1 MADDDARRL
10 AKRLYNRRKQ
20 REFRER
26 LERRLSELRALVSTL
41 EAELDR
47 RKPQKNGS
55 ALLLP
60 WADVAS
66 ALASAAAEASRS
78 HHHLRVHAE
87 RLETVYRTL
96 HTWVH
101 QPAIIHPAC
110 YAVHERRVFTSTRV
124 GLAIDLNVRR
134 LSCEWLLDRLYH
146 NAEALLEAHGL
157 PRGAPPSHAT
167 NAEFLFDVTDAG
179 THQYATARQHVLRTS
194 LDHVASA
201 YTLMGR
207 DGDGDSSVALA
218 GRRVLDPE
226 LIAMLADKNI
236 VYSQSMYT
244 RHGAPWRDNR
254 LWRVYA
260 SPDSVVVVSQN
271 VHDDPLNPVT
281 PLQRFRYVIIA
292 VDAIDGQRV
301 RIRELKYCSQSFD
314 ATAFVPLPIEALQF
328 GIDVRSVAA
337 ADAQQ
342 SALLECVH
350 RDVTSFEA
358 SWARA
363 FETALRRTQRERAT
377 RDTTQ

>member
-1 MADDDARRL
+1 MADDDAARL
-10 AKRLYNRRKQ
+10 TKRLYNRRKQ

-26 LERRLSELRALVSTL
+26 LEGKLSELRALVTTL

-47 RKPQKNGS
+47 RRPQANKS

-66 ALASAAAEASRS
+66 ALVSSANDASRC
-78 HHHLRVHAE
+78 HHNLRVHAE

-101 QPAIIHPAC
+101 QPHFIHPAC
-110 YAVHERRVFTSTRV
+110 YAVRDSRTFTSTRV

-134 LSCEWLLDRLYH
+134 LSCEWLLDRLYF

-157 PRGAPPSHAT
+157 PRGAPMTHDT
-167 NAEFLFDVTDAG
+167 NVNFLFDVNDAG
-179 THQYATARQHVLRTS
+179 THEYATARQHLLRTS
-194 LDHVASA
+194 LSHTASA

-226 LIAMLADKNI
+226 LVEMLAAKNI
-236 VYSQSMYT
+236 VYSQSMYH

-254 LWRVYA
+254 LWRVYT

-271 VHDDPLNPVT
+271 VHDDPRNPVT
-281 PLQRFRYVIIA
+281 PLQRFRYVM
-292 VDAIDGQRV
+292 
-301 RIRELKYCSQSFD
+301 Y
-314 ATAFVPLPIEALQF
+314 
-328 GIDVRSVAA
+328 
-337 ADAQQ
+337 
-342 SALLECVH
+342 
-350 RDVTSFEA
+350 
-358 SWARA
+358 AR
-363 FETALRRTQRERAT
+363 LYPH
-377 RDTTQ
+377 